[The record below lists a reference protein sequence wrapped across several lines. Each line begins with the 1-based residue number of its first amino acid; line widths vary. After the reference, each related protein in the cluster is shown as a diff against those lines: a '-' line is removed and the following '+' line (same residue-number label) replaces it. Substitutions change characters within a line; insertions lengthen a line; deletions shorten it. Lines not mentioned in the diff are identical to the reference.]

1 MLEQLRKEAVI
12 DHAQQILTQQTVL
25 DAQIVTTMEN
35 EEGEVTI
42 WLAETDNG
50 EEYWIMEG
58 SEPLHMFRKSGIQ
71 NTPQRVYETYMAL
84 LDEANAREELPDR
97 FHQGM

>member
-1 MLEQLRKEAVI
+1 MLERLRKEAVI

-25 DAQIVTTMEN
+25 DAEIITTMEN

-50 EEYWIMEG
+50 EEYWIIEG
-58 SEPLHMFRKSGIQ
+58 TEPLHMFRKSGINQ
-71 NTPQRVYETYMAL
+71 TPQRVFETYMEL
-84 LDEANAREELPDR
+84 MEEAKEHEELPDR
-97 FHQGM
+97 FHQAI

>member
-12 DHAQQILTQQTVL
+12 DHAQQILTQQIVL
-25 DAQIVTTMEN
+25 DAKVMTTIEDDQ
-35 EEGEVTI
+35 GEVTI

-50 EEYWIMEG
+50 EEYWIVEG
-58 SEPLHMFRKSGIQ
+58 QEPLHMFRKSGIQ

-84 LDEANAREELPDR
+84 LQDAQSREELPDR
-97 FHQGM
+97 FHQEL